1 MGKKREK
8 EERVSSFRSFSFPPR
23 ARIFWAHPR
32 LYLNNSV
39 WTFSFIFLFLL
50 APEEGLLSNRNIGQF
65 VEYIYFL
72 SYCYFYFFIA
82 CEQAFGR
89 AGNWEEGKAKRPLS
103 PLSLPYPRYFFP
115 KQRACSSWLCRKD
128 QFAVSYFPTSCYCN
142 DPGLQL
148 GDPAPLIGL
157 LLWTCWYFIYFD
169 KRALLIAEN
178 ALSLNYE

>member
-1 MGKKREK
+1 MPFLKEKAPLSHTWLVPSRLLSFEAVMERSQETVKEYRRRGRWERRGKRKRE
-8 EERVSSFRSFSFPPR
+8 SPLFAPSHFPR
-23 ARIFWAHPR
+23 ARASSRRIPR

-89 AGNWEEGKAKRPLS
+89 AGNWEEGKAKRHLS
-103 PLSLPYPRYFFP
+103 PLSLPYPRYFFS
-115 KQRACSSWLCRKD
+115 QTESL
-128 QFAVSYFPTSCYCN
+128 FFM
-142 DPGLQL
+142 
-148 GDPAPLIGL
+148 
-157 LLWTCWYFIYFD
+157 
-169 KRALLIAEN
+169 ALP
-178 ALSLNYE
+178 